1 MKEPLFT
8 GVCTALV
15 TPFLDGKIN
24 FPMVEQLLR
33 MQIDAGVR
41 AVVLAGTT
49 GEASTLSDLEKIEL
63 FKRCKDCA
71 GDRCKIIA
79 GTGTNSTE
87 HTIALSQ
94 AAESVGVDGLLV
106 VSPYYNKA
114 NADGLYLHYCAVANS
129 VNIPVIIYNV
139 PSRTGLDIPISV
151 YKRLSLLPNIAGVKE
166 ASTDIAKQLRTHAAC
181 GYDLPIWAGNDDQI
195 VASMA
200 LGGLGVI
207 SVISNILPEKAVAI
221 TDAAL
226 NGDFK
231 TAAALHCSLSETID
245 LLFLDINPIPVKY
258 AMNRMGFGAGT
269 LRLPLCEI
277 TPEGGKKVELA
288 LRELNLIE

>member
-15 TPFLDGKIN
+15 TPFLDGKVN
-24 FPMVEQLLR
+24 FTMVERLLQR
-33 MQIDAGVR
+33 QIDAGVH

-63 FKRCKDCA
+63 FKRCKEYVC
-71 GDRCKIIA
+71 DRCKIIA

-87 HTIALSQ
+87 HTVALSQ

-129 VNIPVIIYNV
+129 VNIPVVIYNV
-139 PSRTGLDIPISV
+139 PSRTGLDIPVSV

-166 ASTDIAKQLRTHAAC
+166 ASTDITKQLRTHATC
-181 GYDLPIWAGNDDQI
+181 GHNLPIWAGNDDQI

-207 SVISNILPEKAVAI
+207 SVISNIMPEKAVAI
-221 TDAAL
+221 TNAAL

-231 TAAALHCSLSETID
+231 TAAALQCNLAETID
-245 LLFLDINPIPVKY
+245 LLFADVNPIPIKY
-258 AMNRMGFGAGT
+258 AMGYIGFDCGAC
-269 LRLPLCEI
+269 RPPLCA
-277 TPEGGKKVELA
+277 PPKELQDK
-288 LRELNLIE
+288 IQSHFQ